1 MLLCLAGNIC
11 FLFLQ
16 HTSVLL
22 YIIFHP
28 FHYMHYTPNTFLNR
42 VLIVWTW
49 SLERCSVSEKG
60 VFTWTCSRWHLK
72 GFFECT
78 VAIRQAGVGAEA
90 GASPSLSTRHCS
102 QGTEAKATAQAK
114 AERDKRGRET
124 QPGSTARSTQQIQA
138 AQGNNHSAADWALP
152 EGTAPSFPPALLILW
167 QQNSEDLS
175 CRFLH
180 YQVFKC
186 YSLPIYN
193 M

>member
-60 VFTWTCSRWHLK
+60 VFPWTCSRWHLK

-90 GASPSLSTRHCS
+90 GASPSLSTRHCKPRYWGKSNSPGQGRKRQKGGGRHS
-102 QGTEAKATAQAK
+102 QGVQQEARSKSRQHKATI
-114 AERDKRGRET
+114 T
-124 QPGSTARSTQQIQA
+124 VQQIEHFQKG
-138 AQGNNHSAADWALP
+138 QLLLSHQLCLYYDSKTLKI
-152 EGTAPSFPPALLILW
+152 FPVDFFIIR
-167 QQNSEDLS
+167 
-175 CRFLH
+175 C
-180 YQVFKC
+180 
-186 YSLPIYN
+186 
-193 M
+193 